1 MRQADY
7 LRGEVMDKLIEF
19 LFDGLLTLVLK
30 IVGIVLV
37 LTVLLQIY
45 SRIGMTAPYSWT
57 EELSRFSFIWFC
69 FLGSCYTLR
78 KDLHLGIDYYYDK
91 MPLKVQKAVSV
102 IISLLVLIFGL
113 MLFVY
118 GLKMMQITS
127 FQKSPILRLNMSN
140 MYAVLPTTGFF
151 FTIHSIHKL
160 IKQFKTAK

>member
-1 MRQADY
+1 
-7 LRGEVMDKLIEF
+7 
-19 LFDGLLTLVLK
+19 
-30 IVGIVLV
+30 
-37 LTVLLQIY
+37 
-45 SRIGMTAPYSWT
+45 
-57 EELSRFSFIWFC
+57 
-69 FLGSCYTLR
+69 
-78 KDLHLGIDYYYDK
+78 

-102 IISLLVLIFGL
+102 IISLLILIFGL

-160 IKQFKTAK
+160 IRHFKTAR